1 MKKEKLNCG
10 FIGFGKQAREYAK
23 VFKKLNINIDSI
35 CVRKKNKYSYDKKFF
50 KIKNIFSNL
59 KEISSKKFNFLMVAL
74 PWYEI
79 EKKLPRI
86 IQENKTR
93 LIFVEKPVAL
103 SKSKLES
110 LIEQKK
116 KYKKKIFVLYN
127 RRFLKTSVYLKKII
141 NKQRPIGFNMRI
153 SEREKEIIKLLSKK
167 IKGNIKYHVTSHWID
182 LVMWL
187 FNLKKFNLKKK
198 NNIYYL
204 TSGSRFSITIDYLG
218 LHPVLSQI
226 VFNNQSIYHH
236 SLEKLYHYRKGKKF
250 LIISEDNKYKPG
262 LISLSKE
269 IKNIV
274 KGKKKSDLPRIEN
287 LKNLYDVLSKIIK

>member
-1 MKKEKLNCG
+1 M
-10 FIGFGKQAREYAK
+10 
-23 VFKKLNINIDSI
+23 
-35 CVRKKNKYSYDKKFF
+35 
-50 KIKNIFSNL
+50 
-59 KEISSKKFNFLMVAL
+59 
-74 PWYEI
+74 
-79 EKKLPRI
+79 
-86 IQENKTR
+86 
-93 LIFVEKPVAL
+93 
-103 SKSKLES
+103 
-110 LIEQKK
+110 
-116 KYKKKIFVLYN
+116 LYN
-127 RRFLKTSVYLKKII
+127 RRFLKTSIYLKKII
-141 NKQRPIGFNMRI
+141 NKQKPIGFNMKI

-187 FNLKKFNLKKK
+187 FNLKKFNLKRK

-262 LISLSKE
+262 LMSLSKE